1 MVRLT
6 LEERGTPPLLV
17 NPAHVVA
24 IQPRKKLV
32 PTQSS
37 QQSGVALAYSG
48 AMLVT
53 VDGSHYNVV
62 ESFEDVT
69 ELFLPQLP
77 TATTKKAT

>member
-6 LEERGTPPLLV
+6 LEERGTPPVLV
-17 NPAHVVA
+17 NPAHVIA

-48 AMLVT
+48 ACLVT
-53 VDGSHYNVV
+53 VDGSRYNVV
-62 ESFEDVT
+62 ESFDDVA
-69 ELFLPQLP
+69 ELFLPSL
-77 TATTKKAT
+77 TKK